1 MFRDFEFE
9 RDIMYASKC
18 EFFLNNAD
26 IKTLQKALPVV
37 NGENNSMILNRK
49 IEIERDRPAHPDL
62 LPMYGFVNQIQGSQP
77 LIKYYIDTDYRRNI
91 EELRPCPYKFPVLNV
106 VADNTFGIL
115 QQTLHFA
122 RQIGPALGISDQWD
136 DRLMK
141 NAGAWQEAS
150 IEQWRYEEAHVS
162 IKNLNQG
169 EVYLVMDNEGFIR
182 HLIVKMYLANSKY
195 ILLPL
200 TFAQH
205 PNFPQAMVCHH
216 AFSPDWRLFTP
227 WGVKNLPAEVI
238 ISNCWEAC
246 TMPRF
251 NTDIII
257 LGYFWG
263 EGMIPHLHLECLHGR
278 KVKILLLESCNN
290 KIPRQNLLE
299 AILLKSRLKAMD
311 IKANILLANAE
322 IYTADNQSYEQDVL
336 QKSESI
342 TTEALVNMA
351 KSFGIDIPENLSP
364 NRFGRLQQTS
374 CRTLIGDF
382 AESGTLTAV
391 TIHHGVDINL
401 VTTAILNGILQN
413 ENIFPDHWPCK
424 SRIIP
429 ECFIISSTVNK
440 HQRLLKQ
447 LTPESTF
454 TFHGLDNLKKD
465 GAVKCLNGI
474 CHENKSD
481 IFIFSGREIIKE
493 YQAELQ
499 QACDWA
505 VKKEKAMVVV
515 TSHDSSVS
523 ENFIADH
530 AGRNIHVWNSGKN
543 QSEYIIEDRSLLG
556 GKPSFFK
563 IEYKGNA
570 WTTAAVSD
578 DEIRNIDGRNFSM
591 ANTSENSGEK
601 AINNYRR
608 Y

>member
-1 MFRDFEFE
+1 MFRDFEVE
-9 RDIMYASKC
+9 RNIMYASKC
-18 EFFLNNAD
+18 ELFLNNAD
-26 IKTLQKALPVV
+26 IITLQKALPVV
-37 NGENNSMILNRK
+37 DGENNSMILNGK
-49 IEIERDRPAHPDL
+49 IEIERDRPARPNL

-77 LIKYYIDTDYRRNI
+77 RIKYWIDTDYGCNT

-115 QQTLHFA
+115 PQTLHFA

-141 NAGAWQEAS
+141 NAGAWQEAKIEYAQYKVAFMSKQGSVFS
-150 IEQWRYEEAHVS
+150 I
-162 IKNLNQG
+162 
-169 EVYLVMDNEGFIR
+169 MDNAGHIR
-182 HLIVKMYLANSKY
+182 NLVIKFYIAPYHY

-205 PNFPQAMVCHH
+205 PNFPQPMVCHH
-216 AFSPDWRLFTP
+216 AFSPDWWLFNTIGLKYNP
-227 WGVKNLPAEVI
+227 HAEVI
-238 ISNCWEAC
+238 ICNCWEIC
-246 TMPRF
+246 EKSSW
-251 NTDIII
+251 NEKNVI

-263 EGMIPHLHLECLHGR
+263 EGMIPHLHLECLVGR
-278 KVKILLLESCNN
+278 KVSLLLIESNN
-290 KIPRQNLLE
+290 DKITRQNLLE
-299 AILLKSRLKAMD
+299 ALLLQSRLKSMD
-311 IKANILLANAE
+311 INADILLAKERIFYNE
-322 IYTADNQSYEQDVL
+322 TQEFLQST
-336 QKSESI
+336 KSI
-342 TTEALVNMA
+342 TKDALVNMA
-351 KSFGIDIPENLSP
+351 KSFGIEIPENLSP
-364 NRFGRLQQTS
+364 NRFGRLLQIS
-374 CRTLIGDF
+374 SRTLIGDF
-382 AESGTLTAV
+382 AESGNLTAV
-391 TIHHGVDINL
+391 TIHHGVNINL
-401 VTTAILNGILQN
+401 VTTAILYGILQN
-413 ENIFPDHWPCK
+413 ENIFPDHWLCK
-424 SRIIP
+424 YQIIP

-530 AGRNIHVWNSGKN
+530 AGRDIHVWSSGKN
-543 QSEYIIEDRSLLG
+543 QSEYIIEDRPLLG

-570 WTTAAVSD
+570 WTTAAASD

-591 ANTSENSGEK
+591 KNTSENSGEK